1 MLARAWPSLVACTQ
15 IFKASSGGFIIA
27 FFPVCILGAIIGK
40 LMDDSGSA
48 NAIAKLGP
56 ERAIV
61 AATIRPDESHPDHRP
76 NLRR

>member
-1 MLARAWPSLVACTQ
+1 MASTGSL
-15 IFKASSGGFIIA
+15 IIA
-27 FFPVCILGAIIGK
+27 FFLLCILGAIFGK
-40 LMDDSGSA
+40 LMDASGSA